1 MNVINFE
8 KSANFF
14 RLFGNENRLR
24 ILMTL
29 FFEEKTV
36 SQIVELTNLSQS
48 LVSQQLKLLKS
59 SAVLSSEKSGKTVI
73 YRISDEHILHL
84 MQDVF
89 DHLTE

>member
-1 MNVINFE
+1 MNNMDLQ

-24 ILMTL
+24 ILMAL
-29 FFEEKTV
+29 FSEAKTV
-36 SQIVELTNLSQS
+36 SQIVDLTDLSQS

-73 YRISDEHILHL
+73 YRISDHHILHL